1 MGLVAAFLVS
11 SAEREPEMVL
21 ALLIFFAA
29 FEVFFL
35 ALIAFWALPV
45 LGVLAWW
52 EILPGTWWPRRR
64 CSTTSTGATRVSRGA

>member
-1 MGLVAAFLVS
+1 
-11 SAEREPEMVL
+11 MVL

-52 EILPGTWWPRRR
+52 EILAGFGLVVGPIQDNGTVCREHRI
-64 CSTTSTGATRVSRGA
+64 